1 MDKPEAKANG
11 SSTSSKLPP
20 TSTISNDVDAKSVPP
35 PSKNKEEAI
44 KARIIKHMN
53 TDHAESLSLYLQ
65 HYCDLSISA
74 TENPKLTDIT
84 YESLT
89 IQTSNASATYTIPI
103 EPRMQSWSDARPRV
117 VAMDRDA
124 RAALGLPPLPS
135 DSSSTDHSSSSSS
148 SSSSPIT
155 VTTYDPPTAPFHLFV
170 IFLVIWFYTGYFLL
184 RNGTLRPGTWYWEH
198 VMCWFPV
205 QGAEGYRWLNMVLA
219 GPVVGVHGAEAVWMV
234 GRLRWY
240 GVEAGTGLWWKWVGS
255 TFLEGGGA
263 HQRLGAVV
271 RRGGGGRERR
281 GS

>member
-1 MDKPEAKANG
+1 MGKPESKANG
-11 SSTSSKLPP
+11 SSTSSNPP
-20 TSTISNDVDAKSVPP
+20 PAPAISNEVDAKYAPP

-53 TDHAESLSLYLQ
+53 TEHAESLSLYLQ
-65 HYCDLSISA
+65 HYCDLSPSA
-74 TENPKLTDIT
+74 AENPKLTDMT

-89 IQTSNASATYTIPI
+89 IETSNASATYTIPI
-103 EPRMQSWSDARPRV
+103 EPRMQSWSDVRPRV

-135 DSSSTDHSSSSSS
+135 DSSSPP
-148 SSSSPIT
+148 SPVT

-170 IFLVIWFYTGYFLL
+170 IFLVLWFYTGYFLL
-184 RNGTLRPGTWYWEH
+184 LNGTLRPGTWYWEH

-205 QGAEGYRWLNMVLA
+205 RGAQGYKWLHMVLA
-219 GPVVGVHGAEAVWMV
+219 GPVVGVHVAETVWMV

-240 GVEAGTGLWWKWVGS
+240 GVEVGTGLWWKWVGS

-271 RRGGGGRERR
+271 RRGGV